1 MIIINLKPTPVRSSN
16 TLPETSSHYYSS
28 LANWRLTSHPHIW
41 RPPTDVYETE
51 DNFVVIVEIAGMY
64 EKNFSV
70 TLDQNVLTISG
81 ERPDTLERK
90 SFHQMEIYFGEFV
103 TEVELSSPIDVDR
116 CVAEYTQGFLW
127 VWLPKLTP
135 KKIIISEGD

>member
-1 MIIINLKPTPVRSSN
+1 
-16 TLPETSSHYYSS
+16 
-28 LANWRLTSHPHIW
+28 LTNHPHIW

-51 DNFVVIVEIAGMY
+51 DKYVVIVEIAGMV

-70 TLDQNVLTISG
+70 TLDQNVLTIRG

-103 TEVELSSPIDVDR
+103 TEIELSSPIDVDK
-116 CVAEYTQGFLW
+116 CVAEYHQGFLW

-135 KKIIISEGD
+135 KKIIINEGD

>member
-1 MIIINLKPTPVRSSN
+1 
-16 TLPETSSHYYSS
+16 
-28 LANWRLTSHPHIW
+28 
-41 RPPTDVYETE
+41 VYETE